1 MEEQHCTGHFLKE
14 TRKTL
19 LRTLAMEEE
28 AELNSAEVKAGRI
41 FKGWGKPME
50 VYWRTLVGRLVNE
63 IRPSV
68 FANSHLTEVRLLSSH
83 RDWEKGAPA
92 S

>member
-1 MEEQHCTGHFLKE
+1 MHW
-14 TRKTL
+14 TL
-19 LRTLAMEEE
+19 LKRDQEDFTQDPCRRE

-50 VYWRTLVGRLVNE
+50 VYWRTLVGRVVNE